1 MSQHAGLR
9 ARLANRFSIKFHY
22 GATNLRG
29 MRSDIHAIE
38 QAPAVPR
45 MPLKESV
52 RVRCPEA
59 DEIVYL
65 RHLQNGQRYFE
76 RKIGKVDE
84 VDIKPD
90 M

>member
-1 MSQHAGLR
+1 MSQHAEHR
-9 ARLANRFSIKFHY
+9 SRLTNRFSIKSHY

-29 MRSDIHAIE
+29 MRSDVHAIE

-52 RVRCPEA
+52 RVRCPKA

-65 RHLQNGQRYFE
+65 RHVQNNERYFE
-76 RKIGKVDE
+76 WKLERWTK
-84 VDIKPD
+84 
-90 M
+90 